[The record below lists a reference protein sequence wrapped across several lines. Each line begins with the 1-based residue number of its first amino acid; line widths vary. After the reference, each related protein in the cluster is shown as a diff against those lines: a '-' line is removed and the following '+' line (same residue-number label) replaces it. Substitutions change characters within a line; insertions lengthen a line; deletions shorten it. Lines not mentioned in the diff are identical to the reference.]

1 MAAWRYEISLLVLK
15 SITQACFPYLWNIF
29 QDSTRNFVS
38 LCSHVM
44 SFIQWLIM
52 KKKNKWC
59 ENLKNNQ
66 GVLLYGVSQDKR
78 MNILG
83 KKKQPKIFLQYDQT
97 KL

>member
-1 MAAWRYEISLLVLK
+1 
-15 SITQACFPYLWNIF
+15 
-29 QDSTRNFVS
+29 
-38 LCSHVM
+38 
-44 SFIQWLIM
+44 M